1 MFKVFTGPTVVTT
14 LSISL
19 VWIIYSAIP
28 PYLLLHYNFIGR
40 GATLRWAC
48 TLCFFISSLCGIAA
62 ITLLWLVYPT
72 QVRALCTS
80 LYFAAVCL
88 NHIIDHFLFLFGGLM
103 LSLDQHAQI
112 L

>member
-1 MFKVFTGPTVVTT
+1 MVKGVLRAGFGMFKVFTGPTVVTT

-48 TLCFFISSLCGIAA
+48 TLCFLISSLCGIAA

-72 QVRALCTS
+72 QVRAHARFIHFFQMSVMLVYFELCE
-80 LYFAAVCL
+80 L
-88 NHIIDHFLFLFGGLM
+88 
-103 LSLDQHAQI
+103 
-112 L
+112 

>member
-48 TLCFFISSLCGIAA
+48 TLCFLISSLCGIAA

-72 QVRALCTS
+72 QVRLKT
-80 LYFAAVCL
+80 FVCL
-88 NHIIDHFLFLFGGLM
+88 YSDR
-103 LSLDQHAQI
+103 LSECCGFYLWPWPRCPQTPTD
-112 L
+112 